1 MKLKLLYLK
10 DKTIYDSEQIAIGI
24 AKHRKQVLRSA
35 GYRNALEIQTR
46 YKRDGKTSLVIL
58 VSSEKKIRLIP
69 KQAPNQ
75 INNQ

>member
-10 DKTIYDSEQIAIGI
+10 DKTIYPSEQIAIGI
-24 AKHRKQVLRSA
+24 ARHKKQVLRGA

-46 YKRDGKTSLVIL
+46 YKRDGELAFVIL

-75 INNQ
+75 IDNQ